1 MSNSPLFSTYRGGE
15 NRVTSSMIAVFQ
27 RLELSLLERLL
38 GACAQESALQLVA
51 FVNQPAGVGAS
62 VPDARMSA
70 QFDYWFE
77 TKTVPNALDQTQL
90 LEHHKNL
97 TAGAKHERL
106 FIVTPDPEKSSVLDS
121 LDDER
126 VIWFNFRAMSDA
138 IDEILG
144 DTTTFVGEQTRFLL
158 RELQQLFIEDGLLDF
173 ADVVVVA
180 ARRAWDEYNERGVYI
195 CQPDR
200 SFRAGLTH
208 MGFYAHGAI
217 QPKIAKIL
225 DQRPEP
231 ITFDLDTV
239 KELRG
244 GTAIDQRIAVDAIE
258 ASLDGGVRSAG
269 QPYRVFVLSQPND
282 DETVTL
288 ALPITNTTKAA
299 SGRTWAWTMSQRY
312 TRLSALTK
320 PGITTTT
327 ELEAGGG

>member
-1 MSNSPLFSTYRGGE
+1 MANSPLFSTYRGGE

-38 GACAQESALQLVA
+38 GAVAQESALQLVA
-51 FVNQPAGVGAS
+51 FVNQPAGVGTS

-77 TKTVPNALDQTQL
+77 TKTVPNALGQKQL
-90 LEHHKNL
+90 SEHYKNL
-97 TAGAKHERL
+97 TPGAKHERL
-106 FIVTPDPEKSSVLDS
+106 FIVTPDPEKPAVLDA

-126 VIWFNFRAMSDA
+126 VIWFNFRTMSDA
-138 IDEILG
+138 IDEILD

-158 RELQQLFIEDGLLDF
+158 RELQQLFIEDGLLDV

-180 ARRAWDEYNERGVYI
+180 ARFAWDEYKDHGVYI

-200 SFRAGLTH
+200 SFRPGLTH

-217 QPKIAKIL
+217 QPLIAKIR
-225 DQRPEP
+225 DQRPQP
-231 ITFDLDTV
+231 FTFDDDTV
-239 KELRG
+239 KELQAG
-244 GTAIDQRIAVDAIE
+244 DAIEQRIASAIE
-258 ASLDGGVRSAG
+258 VSLAGGTRSAG
-269 QPYRVFVLSQPND
+269 QPYRVFVLSHSD
-282 DETVTL
+282 DNETVTL
-288 ALPITNTTKAA
+288 TAAITNTTKAA
-299 SGRTWAWTMSQRY
+299 SGRAFAWTMGQRY

-327 ELEAGGG
+327 ELEGAGG

>member
-1 MSNSPLFSTYRGGE
+1 MANSPLFSTYRGGE

-38 GACAQESALQLVA
+38 GAVAQESALQLVA

-77 TKTVPNALDQTQL
+77 TKTVPNALGLKQL
-90 LEHHKNL
+90 SEHYKNL
-97 TAGAKHERL
+97 TPGTKHERL
-106 FIVTPDPEKSSVLDS
+106 FIVTPDPERPAVLDS

-126 VIWFNFRAMSDA
+126 VIWFNFRAMADA
-138 IDEILG
+138 IDEILD

-158 RELQQLFIEDGLLDF
+158 RELQQLFTEDGLLDM

-180 ARRAWDEYNERGVYI
+180 ARFAWPEYNEHGVYI

-200 SFRAGLTH
+200 SFRPGLTH
-208 MGFYAHGAI
+208 MGFYAQGAI

-225 DQRPEP
+225 DQRPESV
-231 ITFDLDTV
+231 TFDSDTV
-239 KELRG
+239 KKCRVG
-244 GTAIDQRIAVDAIE
+244 SAIDNRIVDAIE
-258 ASLDGGVRSAG
+258 ASLDGGTRSAG
-269 QPYRVFVLSQPND
+269 QPYRVFVLSRVD
-282 DETVTL
+282 DDGTVPL
-288 ALPITNTTKAA
+288 DNPITNTTRAA
-299 SGRTWAWTMSQRY
+299 SGRTFAWTMGQRY

-327 ELEAGGG
+327 ELEEAGG

>member
-1 MSNSPLFSTYRGGE
+1 MTNSALFSTYRGGE

-38 GACAQESALQLVA
+38 GAVAQESALQLVA

-77 TKTVPNALDQTQL
+77 TKTVPNALGQKQL
-90 LEHHKNL
+90 SEHYKNL
-97 TAGAKHERL
+97 TPGAKHERL
-106 FIVTPDPEKSSVLDS
+106 FIVTPDPEKPTVLDS

-126 VIWFNFRAMSDA
+126 VIWFSFRAMSDA
-138 IDEILG
+138 IDQILN
-144 DTTTFVGEQTRFLL
+144 DATTFVGEQTRFLL

-180 ARRAWDEYNERGVYI
+180 ARFAWGEYNEHGVYI

-200 SFRAGLTH
+200 SFRPGLTH
-208 MGFYAHGAI
+208 MGFYALGAI

-225 DQRPEP
+225 DQRSKPA
-231 ITFDLDTV
+231 TFDSDTV
-239 KELRG
+239 KKHRAG
-244 GTAIDQRIAVDAIE
+244 GMIDQRIADAIE
-258 ASLDGGVRSAG
+258 ASLHGGIRSAG
-269 QPYRVFVLSQPND
+269 QPYRVFVLSYPND

-288 ALPITNTTKAA
+288 GALIANTTKAT
-299 SGRTWAWTMSQRY
+299 SGRTFAWTMGQRY
-312 TRLSALTK
+312 TRLSSLTS
-320 PGITTTT
+320 PGISTTTH
-327 ELEAGGG
+327 LEQVGG

>member
-1 MSNSPLFSTYRGGE
+1 MTKGALFSTYRGGE
-15 NRVTSSMIAVFQ
+15 NRVTSSIIAVFQ

-38 GACAQESALQLVA
+38 GAVAQESALQLVA

-77 TKTVPNALDQTQL
+77 TKTVPNALGQKQV
-90 LEHHKNL
+90 LEHYKNL
-97 TAGAKHERL
+97 TPGAKHERL
-106 FIVTPDPEKSSVLDS
+106 FIVTPDPEKPTVLDS

-126 VIWFNFRAMSDA
+126 VIWFSFRAISDA
-138 IDEILG
+138 IDEILD
-144 DTTTFVGEQTRFLL
+144 DTSAFVGEQTRFLL

-180 ARRAWDEYNERGVYI
+180 ARLAWGEYNDYGVYI

-200 SFRAGLTH
+200 SFRPGLTH

-217 QPKIAKIL
+217 QPKVAKIL
-225 DQRPEP
+225 DQRQQP
-231 ITFDLDTV
+231 ITFDEDSV
-239 KELRG
+239 KSHRAG
-244 GTAIDQRIAVDAIE
+244 GSIDQRVADTIE
-258 ASLDGGVRSAG
+258 ASLDGGIRSVG
-269 QPYRVFVLSQPND
+269 QPYRVFVLSHPND

-288 ALPITNTTKAA
+288 GGPITNTTKAV
-299 SGRTWAWTMSQRY
+299 SGGTFAWTMSQRY

-320 PGITTTT
+320 PGIATTS
-327 ELEAGGG
+327 ELEEAGG

>member
-1 MSNSPLFSTYRGGE
+1 MANSPLFSTYRGGE

-77 TKTVPNALDQTQL
+77 TKTAPDALGQEQL

-97 TAGAKHERL
+97 TPGAKHERL
-106 FIVTPDPEKSSVLDS
+106 FIVTPDPEKPAVLDS
-121 LDDER
+121 LGDER
-126 VIWFNFRAMSDA
+126 VFWFNFRAMSDA
-138 IDEILG
+138 IDEIL
-144 DTTTFVGEQTRFLL
+144 DDATTFVGEQTRFLL
-158 RELQQLFIEDGLLDF
+158 RELQQLFTEDGLLDF

-180 ARRAWDEYNERGVYI
+180 ARFAWDEYNERGVYV

-225 DQRPEP
+225 DQRPAP
-231 ITFDLDTV
+231 ITFGRDTV
-239 KELRG
+239 KELRR
-244 GTAIDQRIAVDAIE
+244 GTAIDQRIAHAIE

-288 ALPITNTTKAA
+288 GMPITNTKKAA
-299 SGRTWAWTMSQRY
+299 SGRTWAWTMSQSY

-327 ELEAGGG
+327 ELEGAGG

>member
-1 MSNSPLFSTYRGGE
+1 MANSPLFSTYRGGE

-38 GACAQESALQLVA
+38 GAVAQESALQLVA

-77 TKTVPNALDQTQL
+77 TKTVPNALGQKQL
-90 LEHHKNL
+90 SEHYKNL
-97 TAGAKHERL
+97 TPGAKHERL
-106 FIVTPDPEKSSVLDS
+106 FIVTPDPEKPAALDA

-126 VIWFNFRAMSDA
+126 VIWFNFRTMSDA
-138 IDEILG
+138 IDEILD

-158 RELQQLFIEDGLLDF
+158 RELQQLFIEDGLLDV

-180 ARRAWDEYNERGVYI
+180 ARFAWDEYKDHGVYI

-200 SFRAGLTH
+200 SFRPGLTH

-217 QPKIAKIL
+217 QPLIAKIL
-225 DQRPEP
+225 DQRAQPF
-231 ITFDLDTV
+231 TFDDDAVQQLKAGD
-239 KELRG
+239 
-244 GTAIDQRIAVDAIE
+244 AIEQRIASVIE
-258 ASLDGGVRSAG
+258 VSLAGGARSSG
-269 QPYRVFVLSQPND
+269 QPYRVFVLSYPD
-282 DETVTL
+282 DDDTVTL
-288 ALPITNTTKAA
+288 TAAITNTTKAA
-299 SGRTWAWTMSQRY
+299 SGRAFAWTMGQRY

-327 ELEAGGG
+327 ELEGAGG